1 MGAGDGTAQSRTPG
15 TRTGVTMQHFQ
26 QTLSLTQCP
35 QHPQNTAL
43 LNSIPTGRSK
53 PDLCKLLWHGME
65 TSTPPPS
72 TQGQADT
79 SALQKL
85 PLLNLSKTLPRFST
99 SHRHNK
105 HSGCPSFCCHFSPFL
120 SLKVQQNPARGRV
133 PPAPPT
139 AAPRSLLPLSC
150 FLYLCSTNAYL
161 KSKTRAV
168 STLRVQPTTEEP
180 NGVILL

>member
-65 TSTPPPS
+65 TSTPPPAHRDRQTPQPYKS
-72 TQGQADT
+72 SHCST
-79 SALQKL
+79 SAKRCHASAL
-85 PLLNLSKTLPRFST
+85 PTGTTSTVGALHFAAISLLSSPSRCNKTQPGA
-99 SHRHNK
+99 
-105 HSGCPSFCCHFSPFL
+105 GCPQPP
-120 SLKVQQNPARGRV
+120 QQQHRGR
-133 PPAPPT
+133 
-139 AAPRSLLPLSC
+139 SSH
-150 FLYLCSTNAYL
+150 
-161 KSKTRAV
+161 
-168 STLRVQPTTEEP
+168 
-180 NGVILL
+180 